1 MLNLPSEVVISG
13 ASVAVISGSKIKK
26 RGERK
31 VTLIIEA

>member
-1 MLNLPSEVVISG
+1 MPSLP
-13 ASVAVISGSKIKK
+13 SVAVISGSKIKK